1 MKTNAL
7 LICSLFAVASL
18 HGEQN
23 DQQQQNVPN
32 KPARVQ
38 QAQGQGQ
45 NQGRVAPT
53 VHAQNQNPAF
63 YRRSTASNPN
73 WHPGI
78 PNQPTTRN
86 LNHIYTRG
94 QVQHFNLSNTANP
107 RISSARFNAGA
118 RINGSD
124 RWQGHNYA
132 AFRSYHAQWHD
143 RNWWRSHYNRVVL
156 FGGGYYYWDSGFW
169 YPAWGYDN
177 AYSYYPYD
185 GPIYAY
191 NDLPP
196 DQVIA
201 NVQAALQQEGYYQ
214 GEVDGL
220 LGPLTRAALADYQRD
235 HGLYTT
241 AAIDQPTLASLGM
254 G

>member
-7 LICSLFAVASL
+7 LICSLFAAASL
-18 HGEQN
+18 HGEQA
-23 DQQQQNVPN
+23 DQQQNVPN
-32 KPARVQ
+32 KVARVQ
-38 QAQGQGQ
+38 QGQT
-45 NQGRVAPT
+45 QGRAQVVPR
-53 VHAQNQNPAF
+53 VHAQNPAF
-63 YRRSTASNPN
+63 FRRSTATTPTWQSRLN
-73 WHPGI
+73 
-78 PNQPTTRN
+78 NQTTVRN
-86 LNHIYTRG
+86 QNRVYTRG
-94 QVQHFNLSNTANP
+94 QVQHFNLSNSANP
-107 RISSARFNAGA
+107 RITSARFNAGA
-118 RINGSD
+118 RINGSE

-143 RNWWRSHYNRVVL
+143 RNWWRSHHNRIVL
-156 FGGGYYYWDSGFW
+156 IGGGYYFWDDGFW

-196 DQVIA
+196 DQVVA
-201 NVQAALQQEGYYQ
+201 NVQTALQQEGYYE

-241 AAIDQPTLASLGM
+241 AAIDEPTLASLGM